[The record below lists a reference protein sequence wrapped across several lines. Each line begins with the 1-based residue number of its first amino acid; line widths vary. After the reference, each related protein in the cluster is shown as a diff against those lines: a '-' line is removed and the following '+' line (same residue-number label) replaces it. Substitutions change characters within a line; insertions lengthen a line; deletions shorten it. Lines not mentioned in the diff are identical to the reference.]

1 MVTAQHLRDGGPG
14 ASVRRVSRSYHRLP
28 QRLSLQRLT
37 LTRQLLVLQL
47 LLVVVVLCVVG
58 AVGYAQTT
66 AEYRN
71 NAGNRAQALAET
83 FATDRL
89 VRTGLSMSPY
99 DKGILAGAATRTQA
113 VSGAT
118 YVLVTSPAGDVL
130 AAQDPTVLDAK
141 WGLSDEVFEGRGWTG
156 PSSSFDGDAIES
168 QVPVLDDENAN
179 LLGYVSVG
187 LESPGP
193 LTVLRSGINNLLLYL
208 ALASGLGVVGS
219 VLLSRR
225 IKKQT
230 LGLEPRDIAGL
241 VEHREA
247 LLHGI
252 REGVIGLDNRRR
264 VTLVNDEAA
273 DLLAL
278 PADVVG
284 RRVEDLELDEA
295 ILRTLLDP
303 APVTDL
309 VVSTGSRL
317 VSVSQMPVTARGAV
331 IGSVTTLRDRTQLAG
346 MQRELDVT
354 RRTADSLRA
363 QAHEFTNRLHTIAGL
378 IHIKQPDR
386 AIEYIDGLNATQKR
400 VIGSVTA
407 RIADTTLAAL
417 LIAKMS
423 VAQEAGVELTLA
435 EDSSIDEVDP
445 QAAADLETIIGNFLD
460 NAIEAV
466 QTARAP
472 NDSNSRAHSLPQ
484 PSVELLVHQDDD
496 SIEVVVRDSGPGIDP
511 ALIDEVFSRGITSK
525 EVDRANHGIGL
536 SLAQLVCQ
544 RRGGGVSARNEGGA
558 VFLAWFPYRL
568 QPDPSTRT
576 EPQPGLPRASLFGD
590 HNEQNKQ

>member
-1 MVTAQHLRDGGPG
+1 MPRFSLR
-14 ASVRRVSRSYHRLP
+14 
-28 QRLSLQRLT
+28 RLS

-47 LLVVVVLCVVG
+47 LLIVVVLCVVG
-58 AVGYAQTT
+58 AVGYAQAT

-71 NAGNRAQALAET
+71 NAGNRAQGLAET

-89 VRTGLSMSPY
+89 VRAGLSTSPY
-99 DKGILAGAATRTQA
+99 DDGILAGAATRTQS

-118 YVLVTSPAGDVL
+118 YVLVTSPSGQVL
-130 AAQDPTVLDAK
+130 AAQDPTVLK
-141 WGLSDEVFEGRGWTG
+141 TRWGLSDEVREGRGWTG
-156 PSSSFDGDAIES
+156 GSRSFDGDAIES

-179 LLGYVSVG
+179 LIGFAVVG

-193 LTVLRSGINNLLLYL
+193 LTQLRSGINNLLLYL

-264 VTLVNDEAA
+264 ITLVNDEAA
-273 DLLAL
+273 ELLGL
-278 PADVVG
+278 PADAVG
-284 RRVEDLELDEA
+284 RRVEDLDVDET
-295 ILRTLLDP
+295 IRRTLLDP

-309 VVSTGSRL
+309 VLSTGSRL
-317 VSVSQMPVTARGAV
+317 VSISQMPVTARGSV
-331 IGSVTTLRDRTQLAG
+331 IGTVTTLRDRTQLAG

-378 IHIKQPDR
+378 IHIKQPER
-386 AIEYIDGLNATQKR
+386 AIEYINGLNATQKR
-400 VIGSVTA
+400 VIGSVTS

-417 LIAKMS
+417 LIAKIS
-423 VAQEAGVELTLA
+423 VAQEAGVQLTLA
-435 EDSSIDEVDP
+435 PGSRLEEVD
-445 QAAADLETIIGNFLD
+445 ATVAADLETIIGNFLD

-466 QTARAP
+466 QSAPAGEPTRTADGQSS
-472 NDSNSRAHSLPQ
+472 DSRDQ
-484 PSVELLVHQDDD
+484 PSVELLIQQNDER
-496 SIEVVVRDSGPGIDP
+496 IEVRVRDSGPGIAAHVLED
-511 ALIDEVFSRGITSK
+511 VFTRGITTK
-525 EVDRANHGIGL
+525 EVDHANHGIGL
-536 SLAQLVCQ
+536 SLAKLVCQ
-544 RRGGGVSARNEGGA
+544 RRGGGVSASNDGGA
-558 VFLAWFPYRL
+558 VFVAWFPYPADKPRVTAGS
-568 QPDPSTRT
+568 DH
-576 EPQPGLPRASLFGD
+576 EPARGD
-590 HNEQNKQ
+590 HNADHGADPD

>member
-1 MVTAQHLRDGGPG
+1 VPRFTQ
-14 ASVRRVSRSYHRLP
+14 RRVQRP
-28 QRLSLQRLT
+28 AKRLSDRFSLRRLT

-71 NAGNRAQALAET
+71 DAGNRAQALAET

-89 VRTGLSMSPY
+89 VRTGLSTSPY

-113 VSGAT
+113 VSGAS
-118 YVLVTSPAGDVL
+118 YVVVASPAGDVL
-130 AAQDPTVLDAK
+130 AAQDPTVLGDG
-141 WGLSDEVFEGRGWTG
+141 WGLSDEVRQGRGWTG
-156 PSSSFDGDAIES
+156 PSRSFDGDAIES
-168 QVPVLDDENAN
+168 QVPVLDDDDAN
-179 LLGYVSVG
+179 LLGYVVVG

-193 LTVLRSGINNLLLYL
+193 LAVLRSGIDNLLLYL

-252 REGVIGLDNRRR
+252 REGVIGLDNRRQ

-278 PADVVG
+278 PADAVG
-284 RRVEDLELDEA
+284 RPVTDLDLDEA

-309 VVSTGSRL
+309 VLSTGSRL
-317 VSVSQMPVTARGAV
+317 VSISQMPVTARGTV
-331 IGSVTTLRDRTQLAG
+331 IGTVTTLRDRTQMAG

-378 IHIKQPDR
+378 IHIKQPER
-386 AIEYIDGLNATQKR
+386 AIEYINGLNATQKR
-400 VIGSVTA
+400 VIASVTH

-417 LIAKMS
+417 LIAKIS
-423 VAQEAGVELTLA
+423 VAQEAGVSLTLA
-435 EDSSIDEVDP
+435 PDSRLDEVDP
-445 QAAADLETIIGNFLD
+445 AVAADLETIIGNFLD

-466 QTARAP
+466 QRAP
-472 NDSNSRAHSLPQ
+472 VRPGATVRAQPDSASPLQ
-484 PSVELLVHQDDD
+484 PSVELLVQQTDDR
-496 SIEVVVRDSGPGIDP
+496 IEVRVRDSGPGID
-511 ALIDEVFSRGITSK
+511 LGVLEDVFSRGITTK
-525 EVDRANHGIGL
+525 DVDRANHGIGL

-558 VFLAWFPYRL
+558 VFAAWFPHRA
-568 QPDPSTRT
+568 PSSTRD
-576 EPQPGLPRASLFGD
+576 Q
-590 HNEQNKQ
+590 NEQNKQ